1 MILRRLAS
9 LSLLW
14 KIMLSTSIAITI
26 LFAVTLW
33 IVQRQFVN
41 SASETLEEEVR
52 GGFAAYEALWRAR
65 GGKLAAL
72 SLLLSRMPDVR
83 AAFGTGD
90 QLTIRDT
97 AGEIWSRIGEEDAVF
112 VVTDPSG
119 AVLASLGGD
128 PSTTARTLSETVRAA
143 RDRFPGQS
151 SGFRFESGTLYQT
164 VVTPIYV
171 AATSGSALINVLVA
185 GYVVNARLARQL
197 KESTG
202 GSDFVFLIAGRVV
215 ASSLEPAQLSN
226 LDAAPAAGR
235 ALPHVKLAGAEFAQ
249 FATPLV
255 DTRGQTIGELR
266 VLRSFDSARARIN
279 ALRLKMIGGW
289 LIAVLAGLAATFLLA
304 RRILEPVRALDSA
317 AAEVARGNYAA
328 SVEVSGDDE
337 LGRLSRTFNHM
348 RRSIQS
354 ARQEL
359 IRQERLSTISR
370 LSTSIVHDLRN
381 PLAAIYGGAE
391 MLVDGELPPQQVKR
405 LASNIYESS
414 RRVQE
419 LLTDLTDVTRG
430 RTKAAEP
437 CNLLE
442 VVEAARSVVAPEAD
456 RHKVEIHIDVPDE
469 IVLQLERSR
478 MERVV
483 ENLMINAIE
492 AMPSGGHINV
502 TAELQ
507 GDVIA
512 VAVQDT
518 GPGINP
524 AIWPRLFEPFVTE
537 GKRRGMGLGLALSR
551 QTVRDHGGDLLADPP
566 SPEVGARFV
575 IRLPR

>member
-14 KIMLSTSIAITI
+14 KILLSTSIAITI
-26 LFAVTLW
+26 LFAVTVW

-52 GGFAAYEALWRAR
+52 GSFTAYESLWRAR

-97 AGEIWSRIGEEDAVF
+97 AGEIWNRISEEDAVF
-112 VVTDPSG
+112 VVTDPAG
-119 AVLASLGGD
+119 TVLASLGGD
-128 PSTTARTLSETVRAA
+128 PPSTARSLSETVRAA
-143 RDRFPGQS
+143 RERFPGQS
-151 SGFRFESGTLYQT
+151 SGFRLESGVLYQT
-164 VVTPIYV
+164 VITPVYV
-171 AATSGSALINVLVA
+171 AATDGSALINVLVA
-185 GYVVNARLARQL
+185 GYVVNTRLARQL

-215 ASSLEPAQLSN
+215 ASSLGPVQLSD

-235 ALPHVKLAGAEFAQ
+235 TLPHVMIAGAEFAQ

-266 VLRSFDSARARIN
+266 VLRSFDSARARIDS
-279 ALRLKMIGGW
+279 LRLKMIGGW
-289 LIAVLAGLAATFLLA
+289 LLAVLAGLGLTYLLA

-328 SVEVSGDDE
+328 SVEVPGDDE

-437 CNLLE
+437 CDLRD

-456 RHKVEIHIDVPDE
+456 RHHVVIDIDVPDD

-478 MERVV
+478 IERVV
-483 ENLMINAIE
+483 ENLMINAVE
-492 AMPSGGHINV
+492 AMPSGGRIDV
-502 TAELQ
+502 TAAVQ
-507 GDVIA
+507 GDVVA
-512 VAVQDT
+512 LAVQDS
-518 GPGINP
+518 GPGLNP

-566 SPEVGARFV
+566 SPGSGARFV
-575 IRLPR
+575 IRLPL

>member
-26 LFAVTLW
+26 LFALTLW

-41 SASETLEEEVR
+41 SASETLEEELR
-52 GGFAAYEALWRAR
+52 SSFAAYESLWRAR

-112 VVTDPSG
+112 VVTDPAG
-119 AVLASLGGD
+119 FVLASLGGD
-128 PSTTARTLSETVRAA
+128 PRSTARTLSETVRAA
-143 RDRFPGQS
+143 RDRFPNQS
-151 SGFRFESGTLYQT
+151 SGFRFESGVLYQT
-164 VVTPIYV
+164 VVTPVYV
-171 AATSGSALINVLVA
+171 AATDGTALINVLVA
-185 GYVVNARLARQL
+185 GYVVNTRLARQL

-202 GSDFVFLIAGRVV
+202 GSDFVFLVAGRVV
-215 ASSLEPAQLSN
+215 ASSLGSVQLSD
-226 LDAAPAAGR
+226 LDAAPAVGP
-235 ALPHVKLAGAEFAQ
+235 ALPHVTIAGAEFAQ
-249 FATPLV
+249 FTTPLV
-255 DTRGQTIGELR
+255 DTRGQIIGELR

-279 ALRLKMIGGW
+279 ALRLKMVGGW
-289 LIAVLAGLAATFLLA
+289 LLAVLAGLGLTYLLA

-317 AAEVARGNYAA
+317 AAEVARGNYSA
-328 SVEVSGDDE
+328 SVDVAGDDE

-391 MLVDGELPPQQVKR
+391 MLVDSELPPQQVKR

-419 LLTDLTDVTRG
+419 LLTDLADVTRG

-437 CNLLE
+437 CDLRD
-442 VVEAARSVVAPEAD
+442 VVEAARAVIAPEAD
-456 RHKVEIHIDVPDE
+456 RHRVEIGVDVPDG

-483 ENLMINAIE
+483 ENLMINAVE
-492 AMPSGGHINV
+492 AMSSGGRICV
-502 TAELQ
+502 KAETQ
-507 GDVIA
+507 GNVIA
-512 VAVQDT
+512 LSVQDS
-518 GPGINP
+518 GPGLNP

-566 SPEVGARFV
+566 TPGAGARFV

>member
-1 MILRRLAS
+1 LILRRLAS

-14 KIMLSTSIAITI
+14 KILLSTSIAITI
-26 LFAVTLW
+26 LFAVTVW

-52 GGFAAYEALWRAR
+52 GSFTAYESLWRAR

-97 AGEIWSRIGEEDAVF
+97 AGEIWNRISEEDAVF
-112 VVTDPSG
+112 VVTDPAG
-119 AVLASLGGD
+119 TVLASLGGD
-128 PSTTARTLSETVRAA
+128 PPSTARSLSETVRAA
-143 RDRFPGQS
+143 RERFPGQS
-151 SGFRFESGTLYQT
+151 SGFRLESGVLYQT
-164 VVTPIYV
+164 VITPVYV
-171 AATSGSALINVLVA
+171 AATDGSALINVLVA
-185 GYVVNARLARQL
+185 GYVVNTRLARQL

-215 ASSLEPAQLSN
+215 ASSLGPVQLSD

-235 ALPHVKLAGAEFAQ
+235 TLPHVMIAGAEFAQ

-266 VLRSFDSARARIN
+266 VLRSFDSARARIDS
-279 ALRLKMIGGW
+279 LRLKMIGGW
-289 LIAVLAGLAATFLLA
+289 LLAVLAGLGLTYLLA

-328 SVEVSGDDE
+328 SVEVPGDDE

-437 CNLLE
+437 CDLRD

-456 RHKVEIHIDVPDE
+456 RHHVVIDIDVPDD

-478 MERVV
+478 IERVV
-483 ENLMINAIE
+483 ENLMINAVE
-492 AMPSGGHINV
+492 AMPSGGRIDV
-502 TAELQ
+502 TAAVQ
-507 GDVIA
+507 GDVVA
-512 VAVQDT
+512 LAVQDS
-518 GPGINP
+518 GPGLNP

-566 SPEVGARFV
+566 SPGSGARFV
-575 IRLPR
+575 IRLPL